1 VNEIRNPGYT
11 KKINTFWIPAR
22 ARFAGLGRDDELRHS
37 LKAGG
42 LNRDSERIPRSLLR
56 G

>member
-11 KKINTFWIPAR
+11 KEINTFWIPAR

-37 LKAGG
+37 LYTGG
-42 LNRDSERIPRSLLR
+42 R
-56 G
+56 